1 MPLDKTRTEALKTKS
16 RLSLKE
22 ISEKMGVSDNTVGRW
37 LRGDV
42 QPTSLNLSMLA
53 EVLKTSSDYLLGLTD
68 DPTPPTK
75 NITPESLS
83 AKERKLIEAW
93 RSGRWRDAMQLLVGD
108 DDDG

>member
-1 MPLDKTRTEALKTKS
+1 MPLNLGRLEALMGRQKLENKDIAA
-16 RLSLKE
+16 K
-22 ISEKMGVSDNTVGRW
+22 IGVSSHTVYRW
-37 LRGDV
+37 ATGST
-42 QPTSLNLSMLA
+42 QPTSLNLSILA

-83 AKERKLIEAW
+83 AKERQLIDAW

-108 DDDG
+108 DE